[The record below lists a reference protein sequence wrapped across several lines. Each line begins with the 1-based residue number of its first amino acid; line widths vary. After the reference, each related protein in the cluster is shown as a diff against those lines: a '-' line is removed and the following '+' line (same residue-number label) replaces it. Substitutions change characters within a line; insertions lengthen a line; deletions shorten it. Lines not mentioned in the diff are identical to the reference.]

1 LTNDISIIY
10 LRHNHDKYNTK
21 PIQSKYPLDS
31 MIKKKAARMLRK
43 QLPRGS
49 AKLIQENL
57 SKKGQLFSLD
67 YINKVLDPEDTRY
80 NQVIINEAIS
90 IKNSLKDL
98 LDSTEDQ
105 IMQ

>member
-1 LTNDISIIY
+1 
-10 LRHNHDKYNTK
+10 
-21 PIQSKYPLDS
+21 
-31 MIKKKAARMLRK
+31 MIKKKASRMLRK

-49 AKLIQENL
+49 AKLIQESL

-80 NQVIINEAIS
+80 NQVIINEAITV
-90 IKNSLKDL
+90 KNSLKDL

>member
-1 LTNDISIIY
+1 
-10 LRHNHDKYNTK
+10 
-21 PIQSKYPLDS
+21 